1 MPNPASARK
10 PRQSRSRATRQKIT
24 EAVIALLG
32 EHGEAAVTHRAI
44 AERAGVSLAATTYY
58 YDSRT
63 TLLADASQAL
73 LDRYVA
79 QFEGFVDRHRNETPA
94 PGDLRKLVFRV
105 IDNATSRDRQRT
117 IAWAEIMVFC
127 SRHADTRELAAT
139 WYSTLYEVWSRIL
152 SLMGETPDRV
162 RLRVLIDQI
171 VGLLFL
177 MLPLHWKAEDVRLR
191 LEPQPRS
198 KTAAHATGKRAGEP
212 SPAADDA
219 RNRIIEA
226 AIRLLAREG
235 SAAVT
240 GRAVA
245 AEAGVAPALPAYH
258 FKPLDSLMSAAR
270 ERLYEREK
278 ARYRQARTSLDS
290 SELTPGRLADLT
302 TAIRDQD
309 VDVALRIS
317 AHYADDWRAGR
328 PALVEIIKGEKT
340 SDEALARVF
349 DYTLAIGKTP
359 GTTAAKSAL
368 TRRILPSLISKGLLR
383 KTSDAH
389 RGHRAEYEL
398 VVETYGELNADR
410 NARARSRAASPPP
423 ARLASRSAWSRTT
436 SAKASARPA
445 SPCMTIQAPSRAAPP
460 SPKASNT

>member
-44 AERAGVSLAATTYY
+44 AKRAGVSLAATTYY

-63 TLLADASQAL
+63 ALLADASQAL

-79 QFEGFVDRHRNETPA
+79 QFKDFVDRHRHDAPA
-94 PGDLRKLVFRV
+94 PDNLRRLMLRV
-105 IDNATSRDRQRT
+105 IDNATSRDRQQT

-139 WYSTLYEVWSRIL
+139 WYSTLYEVWSQIL
-152 SLMGETPDRV
+152 ALMGETPDRV

-177 MLPLHWKAEDVRLR
+177 MLPLHWKAEDVRAR
-191 LEPQPRS
+191 LELQPRAKPAS
-198 KTAAHATGKRAGEP
+198 RTGRKRAIEP
-212 SPAADDA
+212 AIPAENA
-219 RNRIIEA
+219 RNRIVEA

-278 ARYRQARTSLDS
+278 ARYREARTSVDP

-302 TAIRDQD
+302 TAI
-309 VDVALRIS
+309 
-317 AHYADDWRAGR
+317 
-328 PALVEIIKGEKT
+328 
-340 SDEALARVF
+340 
-349 DYTLAIGKTP
+349 
-359 GTTAAKSAL
+359 
-368 TRRILPSLISKGLLR
+368 LLR
-383 KTSDAH
+383 EVTQ
-389 RGHRAEYEL
+389 
-398 VVETYGELNADR
+398 YGDLN
-410 NARARSRAASPPP
+410 
-423 ARLASRSAWSRTT
+423 LASLSVEAEATRESRLRPMVEHWVNDQIEAWSRQFERLGY
-436 SAKASARPA
+436 AG
-445 SPCMTIQAPSRAAPP
+445 APSAALL
-460 SPKASNT
+460 SASLFTGARIRLLSTGSAVSDLAEVRETFDYAFATLRDSRNPL